1 MTAASPGSG
10 GGVEVEVIVPIYNA
24 VEALERCLAALAS
37 RLPDWAGLQLVDDAS
52 PDPRVQALLAR
63 VAPTLPARTR
73 VLRQSTNLG
82 FVGTVNAAIGRARG
96 DVVLLNADT
105 VVSRG
110 WLDRLRDCM
119 ASDPRIASATPLSN
133 NAEIASFPHTLVANP
148 VPPDPDAIAA
158 AAAGLAPTYPDIPT
172 AVGFCVWLRRRALD
186 SVGLFDQATFGRG
199 YGEENDWCM
208 RAAGHGWRHVLCDG
222 AYVVHQGGASF
233 AAEGILP
240 NGDQLARLVGRYP
253 HYNALIAD
261 FIQRDPLAPLRR
273 ALADRLGPA
282 GA

>member
-1 MTAASPGSG
+1 MNPAAPAP
-10 GGVEVEVIVPIYNA
+10 EVEVVVPIYNA
-24 VEALERCLAALAS
+24 VEALGRCLASLAS

-52 PDPRVQALLAR
+52 PDPRVRALLER

-73 VLRQSTNLG
+73 IVHQDANLG

-105 VVSRG
+105 VVTHG

-119 ASDPRIASATPLSN
+119 ASDPRIASATPWSN
-133 NAEIASFPHTLVANP
+133 NAEIASFPRTLVANP
-148 VPPDPDAIAA
+148 VPADPDAIAA
-158 AAAGLAPTYPDIPT
+158 AAAALAPAYPDIPT
-172 AVGFCVWLRRRALD
+172 AVGFCVWLRRQALER
-186 SVGLFDQATFGRG
+186 VGAFDQATFGRG
-199 YGEENDWCM
+199 YGEENDWCL
-208 RAAGHGWRHVLCDG
+208 RAAAHGWRHVLCDR

-233 AAEGILP
+233 AAEGIRP
-240 NGDQLARLVGRYP
+240 NGDQLARLVARYP

-261 FIQRDPLAPLRR
+261 FIQRDPLAPLRQ